1 MPLTSP
7 LHVPSTCT
15 VVTEVTEHR
24 DGLHV
29 KAAKSPRQQ
38 VALKLLVTHPAAPV
52 MAHDSESA
60 MLVTPV
66 THMHKHTRSS
76 QKTR

>member
-1 MPLTSP
+1 MPVTSS
-7 LHVPSTCT
+7 LYVPSTCT
-15 VVTEVTEHR
+15 VVTEATEHR

-38 VALKLLVTHPAAPV
+38 VALKLLVTHPATPV
-52 MAHDSESA
+52 MVHDSESA

-66 THMHKHTRSS
+66 THMHKHTRLSP
-76 QKTR
+76 KTR